1 MAANPYHPYGP
12 ANPYAPAPP
21 PPRPARRPSR
31 TTGPLLVTST
41 VTMGLMAG
49 LFFTFDV
56 SIMPG
61 LARTDDRFYVEAMQ
75 NFNELIDNSGLF
87 ALVFIG
93 AFVATTTAAVLDF
106 RRGHRS
112 PALWATVAATLYL
125 VALLITFSV
134 NIPLNMELA
143 QLGDPAKVTDFALVD
158 KFKGIWETTN
168 IMRTLLCA
176 AALGCL
182 AHCLKLHGRA
192 TATAPAPAAPQ
203 APPPHFPPYAPRT
216 G

>member
-31 TTGPLLVTST
+31 TTGPLLVIST

-61 LARTDDRFYVEAMQ
+61 LARTDDRVYVEAMQ
-75 NFNELIDNSGLF
+75 NFNQLIDNSGLF

-93 AFVATTTAAVLDF
+93 AFIATTTAAVLDF

-112 PALWATVAATLYL
+112 PALWAAIAASLYL

-143 QLGDPAKVTDFALVD
+143 QLGDPAKATDFALVD

-168 IMRTLLCA
+168 IMRTLLCVS
-176 AALGCL
+176 ALGCL

-192 TATAPAPAAPQ
+192 TAGAPAPTAPQ

-216 G
+216 R

>member
-31 TTGPLLVTST
+31 TTGPLLVIST

-93 AFVATTTAAVLDF
+93 AFAATTTAAVLDF

-112 PALWATVAATLYL
+112 PALWAAVAATLYL

-192 TATAPAPAAPQ
+192 TATAPAAPQ

-216 G
+216 S